1 MNLNAELNAK
11 KKIREERLKAI
22 LDPNIDQ
29 LKIVGLIRGLRRLDK
44 EINNLIKRI
53 KNEETC

>member
-29 LKIVGLIRGLRRLDK
+29 LKIVALTRGLKRLDK
-44 EINNLIKRI
+44 EIENLKQRI
-53 KNEETC
+53 KKEIR